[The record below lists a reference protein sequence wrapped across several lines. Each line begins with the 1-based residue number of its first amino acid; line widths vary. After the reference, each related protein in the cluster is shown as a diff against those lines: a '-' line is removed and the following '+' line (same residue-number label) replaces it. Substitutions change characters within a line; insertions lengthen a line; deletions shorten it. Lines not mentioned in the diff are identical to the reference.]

1 MLNTVRAINNAVKRD
16 LKGFIAECEKEY
28 HDQIESIAASVCEN
42 GAVSV
47 IMLAGPSA
55 SGKTTTAHILRDKLT
70 EKGRATQVI
79 SLDNF
84 YLTADSPKMP
94 ILENGRLDF
103 ESVYSLDLDE
113 IRLCINSIT
122 KDGFYDMPI
131 FDFISRSRKSQRAHI
146 DVRGGGI
153 VIIEGLHALN
163 PLMLQG
169 IDPATVYKIYISV
182 NTPLIN
188 DNGTKALSSR
198 QIRLIRRSCRDRIY
212 RGADLYHTLKFWTA
226 VVEGER
232 KYLYIHKDTADI
244 QISTLHSYELCVLR
258 NAFLEMVENL
268 ESEAENYEYVMSAAK
283 VIENMVSLSEEVVP
297 WDSLIREFTK
307 GGKYEN
313 L

>member
-1 MLNTVRAINNAVKRD
+1 MLNTVQAINNAVKQD
-16 LKGFIAECEKEY
+16 LSGFVSECEKEY
-28 HDQIESIAASVCEN
+28 HDQIENIAKL
-42 GAVSV
+42 VSEKGTVGV

-55 SGKTTTAHILRDKLT
+55 SGKTTTAHILRDKLKNFGIGT
-70 EKGRATQVI
+70 EVV

-94 ILENGRLDF
+94 LLENGRPDF

-113 IRLCINSIT
+113 IRHCINAIT
-122 KDGFYDMPI
+122 KEHVYDMPI
-131 FDFISRSRKSQRAHI
+131 FDFVSRSRKKDKVRI

-163 PLMLQG
+163 PIMLEG
-169 IDPATVYKIYISV
+169 INPDAVFKVYISV
-182 NTPLIN
+182 NTPLLY

-212 RGADLYHTLKFWTA
+212 RGADIYHTLKLWSA

-232 KYLYIHKDTADI
+232 KYLYIYKDTADV

-258 NAFLEMVENL
+258 DVFLEMTDGL
-268 ESEAENYEYVMSAAK
+268 SEDAENYDYVMQTVKGLRS
-283 VIENMVSLSEEVVP
+283 MTSLTQDIVP
-297 WDSLIREFTK
+297 WDSLIREFIS